1 MEWYDNMK
9 KKNYLLTLLILFIAF
24 TMKVDASTCSNER
37 IIELS
42 SLASNVQVSYEPYED
57 NVTTF
62 DETFDVEVDD
72 SDPAFYITI
81 YNLDEG
87 LNAVVTR
94 EDIKKAV
101 VVTPEDADADGVIL
115 VNAGTAY
122 SIKNFTIKIRS
133 NDDNCKNEV
142 LKTAT
147 VTTPK
152 YNDWFEREACEE
164 NPDFEMCQEYSLNDY
179 SNVSDREFSEKLTTY
194 KEEKKKEEER
204 KNSLWYKISSFLNKY
219 KWIFIAIALAVI
231 AIVIVIII
239 RRKKSRLI

>member
-57 NVTTF
+57 N
-62 DETFDVEVDD
+62 ENLGI
-72 SDPAFYITI
+72 SDTHNVPYSQKPAFYVTI

-101 VVTPEDADADGVIL
+101 VVTPDDADDDGVIL
-115 VNAGTAY
+115 IDAGTAF
-122 SIKNFTIKIRS
+122 SIKNFNIKIRS
-133 NDDNCKNEV
+133 DDDNCQNEV

-152 YNDWFEREACEE
+152 YNAWFEREACEE
-164 NPDFEMCQEYSLNDY
+164 NPDFEMCQEFTYTDY
-179 SNVSDREFSEKLTTY
+179 SNVSDSEFSEKLTTY

-219 KWIFIAIALAVI
+219 KWIFIAVALAVI
-231 AIVIVIII
+231 AIVIVVII